1 MPIGYLISTGLMAT
15 FVLLA
20 VSSHRPR
27 RSSPFRLSYFF
38 GFLINWPLVAFVLLV
53 ASTALAIVQSGVGSP
68 VFWIGLGLAV
78 LASAGL
84 GVLGRRGR
92 RTTPVVERALSEG
105 LGADWRDGVDPEL
118 AARLRRRPSLARIL
132 FAPVLG
138 RHAVERIAN
147 VPYGPAGRRNQLNL
161 YRHRSH
167 PPGCPTLIYL
177 HGGAFRFG
185 GKRFGARSLL
195 YRLASR
201 GWVCASANY
210 RLLPAAR
217 FPDPL
222 IDVKKAIAWVREHG
236 RDYGADPTAVFL
248 AGSSAGG
255 HLASLA
261 ALTPD
266 DPVFQPGFEDA
277 HTSVAGAISLYG
289 YYGAVASHVPS
300 PLAYVKTKAPPFFV
314 VHGNQDTLVIVDDAR
329 RFVEQ
334 LRTTS
339 PNPVVYAE
347 LPGAQHGFDL
357 FRSRRFDAVI
367 DAIEAF
373 TAWVRS
379 APAKAAPERTRI
391 ADAGAEMIRDRNAV
405 HPHEVM

>member
-1 MPIGYLISTGLMAT
+1 MPIGYLISTGLMAA

-27 RSSPFRLSYFF
+27 RSSPFRLSFFF
-38 GFLINWPLVAFVLLV
+38 GFLINWPLVAFALLV
-53 ASTALAIVQSGVGSP
+53 ASTALAIAQSGVGSA

-84 GVLGRRGR
+84 VVLDRRARG
-92 RTTPVVERALSEG
+92 TGPALERALDEG
-105 LGADWRDGVDPEL
+105 LGAGWQDGVNAEL
-118 AARLRRRPSLARIL
+118 AAGLRRRPSLGRIL
-132 FAPVLG
+132 FAPIFW

-147 VPYGPAGRRNQLNL
+147 IRYGPAGRRNLLDL

-167 PPGCPTLIYL
+167 PSACPTLIYL

-185 GKRFGARSLL
+185 SKRFGARSLL
-195 YRLASR
+195 YRLASQ
-201 GWVCASANY
+201 GWVCVSANY

-222 IDVKKAIAWVREHG
+222 IDVKKVIAWVREHG

-255 HLASLA
+255 HLALMA
-261 ALTPD
+261 ALTPS
-266 DPVFQPGFEDA
+266 DPVFQRGFEGAD
-277 HTSVAGAISLYG
+277 TSVAGAISLYG
-289 YYGAVASHVPS
+289 YYGPVASDWPS
-300 PLAYVKTKAPPFFV
+300 PLAYVNPKAPPLFV
-314 VHGNQDTLVIVDDAR
+314 VHGDQDTLVVVEDAR

-334 LRTTS
+334 LRTRTS
-339 PNPVVYAE
+339 NPVVYAE

-357 FRSRRFDAVI
+357 FRSGRFETVI
-367 DAIEAF
+367 DAIEVFAASVGS
-373 TAWVRS
+373 TRPNAAHRGTRDSDVQPDMIGSRDAS
-379 APAKAAPERTRI
+379 AR
-391 ADAGAEMIRDRNAV
+391 
-405 HPHEVM
+405 HE